1 MGLPVVKPA
10 ASAKIAGLRYVT
22 DRMSGFRR
30 IGSRKAFRYIGS
42 NDRVIRDSATL
53 ARIRSLAIPPAWTDV
68 WICAID
74 EGHIQA
80 VGRDA
85 RKRKQ
90 YRYHPLWR
98 EVRDSTKFDRMAGFG
113 QVLPKIRSRVRRDL
127 AREGLPKEKV
137 LGTIVRLLET
147 TLIRVGNE
155 EYTKQNHSFGLTTL
169 RNHHVDITGANV
181 KFYFR
186 GKSGRKHKISVEDSH
201 LAKIVRRLRDLPG
214 YELFQYV
221 SEEGETRSI
230 DSSDVN
236 DYLREITGEDFT
248 AKDFRT
254 WAGTAL
260 AAKALCECKP
270 FTTQKQAKE
279 NMALVL
285 EKVAARL
292 GNTVAVCKKC
302 YVHPVVLEAYTRGV
316 LTGTP
321 SPATLSRWEREFAKK
336 LTLEEALTKSVKR
349 KTNSV
354 RSTGRK
360 SA

>member
-113 QVLPKIRSRVRRDL
+113 QVLPKMF
-127 AREGLPKEKV
+127 EGFATYQ
-137 LGTIVRLLET
+137 GM
-147 TLIRVGNE
+147 NC
-155 EYTKQNHSFGLTTL
+155 
-169 RNHHVDITGANV
+169 
-181 KFYFR
+181 
-186 GKSGRKHKISVEDSH
+186 
-201 LAKIVRRLRDLPG
+201 
-214 YELFQYV
+214 
-221 SEEGETRSI
+221 
-230 DSSDVN
+230 SS
-236 DYLREITGEDFT
+236 T
-248 AKDFRT
+248 
-254 WAGTAL
+254 
-260 AAKALCECKP
+260 
-270 FTTQKQAKE
+270 
-279 NMALVL
+279 
-285 EKVAARL
+285 
-292 GNTVAVCKKC
+292 
-302 YVHPVVLEAYTRGV
+302 
-316 LTGTP
+316 
-321 SPATLSRWEREFAKK
+321 
-336 LTLEEALTKSVKR
+336 
-349 KTNSV
+349 
-354 RSTGRK
+354 
-360 SA
+360 